1 MLCFICTLL
10 TLPSHSFTDVLDP
23 LAALLAP
30 CAPLQMMA
38 TSVVLATLS
47 ILPYERALFGRT
59 DDLSAEQE
67 KERTI
72 RMATILGFSVD
83 KRTDTKH
90 ILTRSALVTNIN
102 NMNLLAMVPAEVRQG
117 QGQGQTGQPP
127 PPPPL
132 PGPRSE

>member
-1 MLCFICTLL
+1 MAASTRTHSVSWCIELHSLTDPAASLPLL
-10 TLPSHSFTDVLDP
+10 F
-23 LAALLAP
+23 
-30 CAPLQMMA
+30 PLQMMA

-72 RMATILGFSVD
+72 RMATILGFTVD
-83 KRTDTKH
+83 KRADTKH

-102 NMNLLAMVPAEVRQG
+102 NMNLLAMVPAEVRHDDG
-117 QGQGQTGQPP
+117 TWLLLLGKGWKPSCVCY
-127 PPPPL
+127 
-132 PGPRSE
+132 RA